1 MAKSLSSQSQ
11 GRTSSAAESTR
22 PTSSQSQDLQTMTE
36 AATRPQLR
44 RLKPLNPND
53 IPFEN
58 DDAMNGP
65 HPIDLNSFSVSWW
78 ARGEFVVRGKTK
90 SEGGPS
96 SSEKPSD
103 KGADDS
109 ASDSLQSLVDR
120 VANMDLNERNGK
132 MTDYFDRPNSG
143 KHRQVGFRATHVK
156 KTHTKQATQ
165 SVKTSKITDFFPK
178 RPAIG
183 KKDSTAFFAILKLL
197 QHTLHL
203 MTGGTKGL
211 DFFIPQWARPSRDW
225 CKGDDS
231 LDAELTDVDDPS
243 WGVLRVD
250 LSDSDA
256 DSNDNIDFDE
266 HRDDRRSED
275 GDHDQPPDGGA
286 AAADQLDADDGGVRM
301 PKPMKKSEF
310 YKAYKSKG
318 SHQMYCDIMNDP
330 SLRASAELLTRITKP
345 LHKRYQFDLKT
356 NQKGLKEILEW
367 NAQRSLGS
375 SFAVVRD
382 IMKVTVS
389 PDLCKVMRMS
399 PPCLPPIPP
408 DATVLDEDFL
418 LIGKVF
424 RFGVHLAGNFAWSE
438 MLHRLTLPLA
448 ANSLLAENELD
459 KKRGMRRLKK
469 MVEAIFKA
477 ENLIEERLELG
488 GCLKDLAFQ
497 EETFAREV
505 MINLKRGGYKLGQ
518 PATTQVTK
526 AMTKFSGGSSS
537 TKEILESTFGHLAH
551 VVAKNSTNKS
561 MAMTNLWFYLTTSSF
576 VKASGMMQNLPSPQD
591 WVKWVSRYGLQ
602 SGLQDDSMYKRYNS
616 AFQGSKTAIPRAEDI
631 QIPRN
636 AQGVAKTEW
645 RLSGPMSHY
654 KSSAAMA
661 YLLHDQD
668 SDFQHCVF
676 FLRGQIF
683 WDSSSDDY
691 FLSLGFHGWCALGV
705 HLRKVVLRKEHAELQ
720 EQSLAEVEA
729 LRVRSDM
736 LETDLKTCKPPPPS
750 ETLADAEPLA
760 LQDLAPADWRE
771 ALEVVDKARLFRS
784 AMDERELPALANYLQ
799 REISCLKSRR
809 DYPRCA
815 AARQMRG
822 RILDACHGPLFR
834 EP

>member
-1 MAKSLSSQSQ
+1 MAQSQ
-11 GRTSSAAESTR
+11 GRTSNAAESTR
-22 PTSSQSQDLQTMTE
+22 TTSSQSQDLLSE
-36 AATRPQLR
+36 AVTRPQLR

-53 IPFEN
+53 IPLEN
-58 DDAMNGP
+58 DAVMNGP
-65 HPIDLNSFSVSWW
+65 HPIDSKSFSVSWW
-78 ARGEFVVRGKTK
+78 ARGEFVVRGKTQ
-90 SEGGPS
+90 SEDGPS

-103 KGADDS
+103 KGAADDS

-132 MTDYFDRPNSG
+132 LTDYFDHANSR
-143 KHRQVGFRATHVK
+143 KPRQSGYHATHVK

-183 KKDSTAFFAILKLL
+183 KKDSTAFFVWRPKLSLSSAILKLL
-197 QHTLHL
+197 QHTLLL
-203 MTGGTKGL
+203 MMGGTKGL

-250 LSDSDA
+250 LSDGDSDI
-256 DSNDNIDFDE
+256 DIDFDE
-266 HRDDRRSED
+266 HRDDRRPDD

-286 AAADQLDADDGGVRM
+286 AAADQPDADDGGVRK
-301 PKPMKKSEF
+301 PKSMTKTEF

-345 LHKRYQFDLKT
+345 LHKRYQFDLKS

-367 NAQRSLGS
+367 SAQRSLGS

-382 IMKVTVS
+382 ILKVTVS

-408 DATVLDEDFL
+408 DAAVLDEDFL

-448 ANSLLAENELD
+448 ANSLLAETELD

-477 ENLIEERLELG
+477 ENLIEEKLELA

-497 EETFAREV
+497 EETFAREI
-505 MINLKRGGYKLGQ
+505 MINLKRGGYKLNQ

-561 MAMTNLWFYLTTSSF
+561 MAMTNLWFYLTSSSF
-576 VKASGMMQNLPSPQD
+576 VKASGMKQNLPSPQD

-602 SGLQDDSMYKRYNS
+602 SGLQDDSMFKRYS
-616 AFQGSKTAIPRAEDI
+616 TAFQGSKTAIPRADDI

-636 AQGVAKTEW
+636 AQGIAKTEW

-661 YLLHDQD
+661 YLLHDYD
-668 SDFQHCVF
+668 EDFQH
-676 FLRGQIF
+676 
-683 WDSSSDDY
+683 
-691 FLSLGFHGWCALGV
+691 
-705 HLRKVVLRKEHAELQ
+705 
-720 EQSLAEVEA
+720 
-729 LRVRSDM
+729 
-736 LETDLKTCKPPPPS
+736 
-750 ETLADAEPLA
+750 
-760 LQDLAPADWRE
+760 
-771 ALEVVDKARLFRS
+771 
-784 AMDERELPALANYLQ
+784 
-799 REISCLKSRR
+799 
-809 DYPRCA
+809 
-815 AARQMRG
+815 
-822 RILDACHGPLFR
+822 
-834 EP
+834 